1 MKALHTILGLALFF
15 TATQSGQAQV
25 ARYDKTQAVGD
36 KSFNYPTEDVQKH
49 KTHKNKD
56 IRIVF
61 SDRDH
66 NKAHATPYAQR
77 ILSEQKLGA
86 PFYVIGE
93 KNGFYKE
100 LLPIRAFSA
109 NQRVCLHHFIVKRT
123 TSKMQ
128 KNSPFVGWIDKNNV
142 LEYNHS
148 FVSKDNNFPNFAIAS
163 VHQVFL
169 DSPI

>member
-66 NKAHATPYAQR
+66 NKAYATPYAQR

-93 KNGFYKE
+93 KNGFYKVV
-100 LLPIRAFSA
+100 AA
-109 NQRVCLHHFIVKRT
+109 NQSLLGQPKGMFAPLYSKKNHFKDA
-123 TSKMQ
+123 K
-128 KNSPFVGWIDKNNV
+128 KF
-142 LEYNHS
+142 S
-148 FVSKDNNFPNFAIAS
+148 FRR
-163 VHQVFL
+163 L
-169 DSPI
+169 D